1 MRSRW
6 ALLIVLM
13 YMAGFSGAATAHYLG
28 VLDFSVEVA
37 EETNPL
43 GTMIAK
49 LSPGPGS

>member
-1 MRSRW
+1 MCSRW

-13 YMAGFSGAATAHYLG
+13 YMAGFSSAATAHYLG
-28 VLDFSVEVA
+28 MLRSVEVA

-49 LSPGPGS
+49 LSLGPGS